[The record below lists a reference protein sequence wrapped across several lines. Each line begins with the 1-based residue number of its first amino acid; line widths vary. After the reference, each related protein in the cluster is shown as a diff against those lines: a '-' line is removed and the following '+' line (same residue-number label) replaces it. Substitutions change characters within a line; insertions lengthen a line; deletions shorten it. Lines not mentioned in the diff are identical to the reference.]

1 MTNFKCLINKSIKFL
16 RNNSGLSQE
25 KFCIKCGLSPD
36 NYRNL
41 EYNRQ
46 MPQSTTIDK
55 ICSAFNITPIE
66 LLRLGLEKSD
76 EALIDTINH
85 KLEGLSEK
93 QLRIISDF
101 ISVIKNYK

>member
-1 MTNFKCLINKSIKFL
+1 MTNFQQLINNSIKFL
-16 RNNSGLSQE
+16 RKQSGLSQE
-25 KFCIKCGLSPD
+25 KFSERCGI
-36 NYRNL
+36 NTEGYRNL
-41 EYNRQ
+41 EYNRYT
-46 MPQSTTIDK
+46 PQSTTIDK

-85 KLEGLSEK
+85 KLEGLSDK